1 MTSADAAA
9 AEIARLTAA
18 LAEREDELAA
28 TRAELTGARL
38 LIEQMKAQLAI
49 LRRMQFGRSSEK
61 LEREI
66 AQLELG
72 LEDLEEGEA
81 ERTAARGAQ
90 GPTASAGRE
99 RGHPVRRPLP
109 AHLPREEVRHH
120 PGETCA
126 CCGSTRLSVLGEDVT
141 EVLERVPARLKVIR
155 HIRPRVAC
163 RDCEA
168 VMQAPAPDL
177 PVEKGRPGPGLIAH
191 VVVGKYIDGLPLYR
205 QAGILARDG
214 VEIDRTTLCDW
225 VGKAS
230 WWLKPISDAIAAQ
243 VLAAPVLHTDDTP
256 IGVLAPGRG
265 RTKTGRFWT
274 YVVDERP
281 WNGARPP
288 MALYRYSPDR
298 KGERP
303 AGHLAGYAGILQADA
318 YAGYEA
324 LTRSTVPP
332 GQGPSGQG
340 SSGIVHAACWAHARR
355 KLYDEHERTR
365 SPIAEEALR
374 RIGLLY
380 DIERR
385 ITGHQPQQ
393 RLAIRQAEA
402 VPILSELRDWMEAQR
417 RRLSAKTGL
426 AKALHYALGRWDA
439 LARYTD
445 DGRIAIDNN
454 PAERAL
460 RGIAVTRKNFLFLG
474 SDRGGERAAIL
485 YTALETTRLNGL
497 DPELWL
503 RDVLTRLAA
512 GHLQTDIAE
521 LLPWNW
527 KPAEE
532 CARLAA

>member
-38 LIEQMKAQLAI
+38 LIEQMKAQLAV

-99 RGHPVRRPLP
+99 GGHPVRRPLP

-120 PGETCA
+120 PGEACA

-141 EVLERVPARLKVIR
+141 EVLERIPARLKVIR
-155 HIRPRVAC
+155 HIRPLRAC

-177 PVEKGRPGPGLIAH
+177 PVEKGRPGLIAH
-191 VVVGKYIDGLPLYR
+191 VVVGKYVDGLPLYR
-205 QAGILARDG
+205 QAGILAREG
-214 VEIDRTTLCDW
+214 VEIDRTTLRDW

-230 WWLKPISDAIAAQ
+230 WWLKPISDVIAAQ

-303 AGHLAGYAGILQADA
+303 AGHLAGYGGILQADA

-324 LTRSTVPP
+324 LTRSAGTGTVR
-332 GQGPSGQG
+332 SGFIG
-340 SSGIVHAACWAHARR
+340 HRPRCLLGACA
-355 KLYDEHERTR
+355 
-365 SPIAEEALR
+365 PQAL
-374 RIGLLY
+374 
-380 DIERR
+380 
-385 ITGHQPQQ
+385 
-393 RLAIRQAEA
+393 
-402 VPILSELRDWMEAQR
+402 
-417 RRLSAKTGL
+417 
-426 AKALHYALGRWDA
+426 
-439 LARYTD
+439 
-445 DGRIAIDNN
+445 
-454 PAERAL
+454 
-460 RGIAVTRKNFLFLG
+460 
-474 SDRGGERAAIL
+474 
-485 YTALETTRLNGL
+485 
-497 DPELWL
+497 
-503 RDVLTRLAA
+503 
-512 GHLQTDIAE
+512 
-521 LLPWNW
+521 
-527 KPAEE
+527 
-532 CARLAA
+532 